1 MFQKLS
7 YEGKRIAWNGLQ
19 WQRLQNQ
26 KTLVAGPQF
35 GANICWL
42 ALNQDKRKCKISV
55 WMNGIPMIAPL
66 EICKNQ
72 IFFFLFKL

>member
-7 YEGKRIAWNGLQ
+7 YEGKRIACNGLQ
-19 WQRLQNQ
+19 WQVSKN
-26 KTLVAGPQF
+26 KKKLVVGPQV

-42 ALNQDKRKCKISV
+42 ALNQDKRKRKISV

>member
-7 YEGKRIAWNGLQ
+7 YEGKRIACNGLQ
-19 WQRLQNQ
+19 WQVLKNK
-26 KTLVAGPQF
+26 KTLVVGPQV

-42 ALNQDKRKCKISV
+42 ALNQDKHKRKISV
-55 WMNGIPMIAPL
+55 LMNGIPMIAPL

-72 IFFFLFKL
+72 IFFLFKL

>member
-7 YEGKRIAWNGLQ
+7 YEGKRIACNGLQ
-19 WQRLQNQ
+19 WQVLKNK
-26 KTLVAGPQF
+26 KTLAVGPQV

-42 ALNQDKRKCKISV
+42 ALNQDKRKRKISV
-55 WMNGIPMIAPL
+55 LMNGIPMIAPL

-72 IFFFLFKL
+72 IFFFV